1 VTPAAAL
8 AKVRKLCLSF
18 PGATER
24 ASHGAP
30 AFFVDGKRQ
39 FLAFANNHHGDG
51 RLAVWCA
58 APEDAQAMLV
68 ATDPE
73 VFFVPPYVGPSG
85 WVGVRLD
92 RDAPWGSVAQ
102 VIEQAYLCKVKP
114 KARRAAGTDRHD
126 APSDVRAGARGGPAG
141 RRAPRARRK

>member
-1 VTPAAAL
+1 MTPAAAL

-24 ASHGAP
+24 ASHGSP

-39 FLAFANNHHGDG
+39 FLAFTNNHHGDG

-58 APEDAQAMLV
+58 APVDAQAMLV
-68 ATDPE
+68 DSDPD
-73 VFFVPPYVGPSG
+73 VFFVPPYVGHLG

-92 RDAPWGSVAQ
+92 RDAPWPSVAQ
-102 VIEQAYLCKVKP
+102 VIEQAFLSKQKAKV
-114 KARRAAGTDRHD
+114 RRGAGTDRHD
-126 APSDVRAGARGGPAG
+126 DPSHDRAGTGGRSARPRVARP
-141 RRAPRARRK
+141 RRR